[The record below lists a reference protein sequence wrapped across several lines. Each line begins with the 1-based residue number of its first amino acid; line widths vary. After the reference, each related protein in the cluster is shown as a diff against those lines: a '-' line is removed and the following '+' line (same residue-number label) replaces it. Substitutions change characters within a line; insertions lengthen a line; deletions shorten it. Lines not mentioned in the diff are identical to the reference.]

1 MVSPDWVDEMR
12 NIMGGSDAN
21 TDDDHVYMMF
31 SATFPKEARAIAK
44 EYMSK
49 DHIRIRVGRAGSSHM
64 NIIQKVKG
72 SSQSW
77 LSEAYIFRSFSSTS
91 LRSVIASLISCSQ
104 CHLLVQLSSSTT
116 RRRPI
121 LLTTSF
127 TTVGCRVHLFIQIAP
142 SVSAKTQCKPFL

>member
-12 NIMGGSDAN
+12 SIMGGSDAN

-31 SATFPKEARAIAK
+31 SATFPKEARAVAK

-49 DHIRIRVGRAGSSHM
+49 DHIRIRVGRAGSSHI
-64 NIIQKVKG
+64 NIIQKVTG
-72 SSQSW
+72 SSQIW
-77 LSEAYIFRSFSSTS
+77 REEAYRFRSFSSTS
-91 LRSVIASLISCSQ
+91 LKSAIVFSISCSQ

-116 RRRPI
+116 RRQPISSMTSYTIVGFQVRPY
-121 LLTTSF
+121 
-127 TTVGCRVHLFIQIAP
+127 IQIAP

>member
-21 TDDDHVYMMF
+21 ADDDHVYMMF

-64 NIIQKVKG
+64 NIIQKVKA

-77 LSEAYIFRSFSSTS
+77 RLEAYKFRSFSSTS
-91 LRSVIASLISCSQ
+91 LRSAIVSSISCSQ
-104 CHLLVQLSSSTT
+104 CHLLAPLSSSTI
-116 RRRPI
+116 RRRPTS
-121 LLTTSF
+121 LTIFSII
-127 TTVGCRVHLFIQIAP
+127 VGFLVRQSIQIAL

>member
-64 NIIQKVKG
+64 NIIQKVKAP
-72 SSQSW
+72 SQFW

-91 LRSVIASLISCSQ
+91 LKSAIVSSISCSQ
-104 CHLLVQLSSSTT
+104 CHLLVPLFSSTT
-116 RRRPI
+116 RRR
-121 LLTTSF
+121 LTFLMTSF
-127 TTVGCRVHLFIQIAP
+127 TTVGFQAHLYIQIAL
-142 SVSAKTQCKPFL
+142 SESARTQCKPFM